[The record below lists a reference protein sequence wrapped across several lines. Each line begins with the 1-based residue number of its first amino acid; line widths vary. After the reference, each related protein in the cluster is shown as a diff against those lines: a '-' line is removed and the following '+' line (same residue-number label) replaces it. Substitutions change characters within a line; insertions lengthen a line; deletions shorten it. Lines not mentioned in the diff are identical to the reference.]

1 MRSRL
6 GVALVAL
13 LAPAVPAAAGPGPD
27 IRDTRMLS
35 EPAISNDRIAFI
47 YAGDLWTCDLSG
59 GAVRRITADVG
70 LESSPAFSPDGKWI
84 AYSAEFDGNTDV
96 YLVSA
101 DGGMPRRLTW
111 HPGKDIAQGFTPD
124 GKYVLLTSPRG
135 VYTSRYTQ
143 LFRVPVEGGPEELVP
158 IPNAN
163 RAAYSPDGARIAY
176 NPGAPQFQQWKRY
189 RGGAVSEIWIYE
201 PSTRAVEKVP
211 QPQTRTNDAGPMWIG
226 ATVYFRSDRD
236 GEFNLYSYEPKSR
249 AIKRLTNHADFPIL
263 NASAGGGKI

>member
-1 MRSRL
+1 MKFSSAVVL
-6 GVALVAL
+6 ALS
-13 LAPAVPAAAGPGPD
+13 LAPGILRAADAGPD

-59 GAVRRITADVG
+59 GGVRRLTADVG
-70 LESSPAFSPDGKWI
+70 LESNPAFSPDGKWI

-111 HPGKDIAQGFTPD
+111 HPGPDIAQGFTPD

-143 LFRVPVEGGPEELVP
+143 LFR
-158 IPNAN
+158 
-163 RAAYSPDGARIAY
+163 
-176 NPGAPQFQQWKRY
+176 
-189 RGGAVSEIWIYE
+189 
-201 PSTRAVEKVP
+201 
-211 QPQTRTNDAGPMWIG
+211 
-226 ATVYFRSDRD
+226 
-236 GEFNLYSYEPKSR
+236 
-249 AIKRLTNHADFPIL
+249 
-263 NASAGGGKI
+263 